1 MNKKLRKIINH
12 YGIKKQ
18 LKYFQS
24 EIFELNEAII
34 QYEERKRNPI
44 DILLNTLEPIMASLN
59 NRKAVSSTDAI
70 KEEIADVMVMLKQMQ
85 LYYNISDADVR
96 EVMNAKISR
105 QLERI
110 NEEVTKN
117 DKWCNQKR
125 KEITR
130 TIKDN

>member
-44 DILLNTLEPIMASLN
+44 DIILNTLEPIMASLN

-70 KEEIADVMVMLKQMQ
+70 KEEIVDVMVMLKQIQ
-85 LYYNISDADVR
+85 LYYNISYADVR

-125 KEITR
+125 KKITR

>member
-44 DILLNTLEPIMASLN
+44 DIILNTLEPIMASLN

-70 KEEIADVMVMLKQMQ
+70 KEEIVDVMVMLKQMQ
-85 LYYNISDADVR
+85 LYYNISYADVR

-125 KEITR
+125 KKITR

>member
-44 DILLNTLEPIMASLN
+44 DIILNTLEPIMASLN

-70 KEEIADVMVMLKQMQ
+70 KEEIVDVMVMLKQMK
-85 LYYNISDADVR
+85 LYYNISYADVR

-125 KEITR
+125 KKITR

>member
-44 DILLNTLEPIMASLN
+44 DIILNSLEPIFASLN
-59 NRKAVSSTDAI
+59 NRKAVSSTNAI

-85 LYYNISDADVR
+85 LYYNISDADVK
-96 EVMNAKISR
+96 EVMKFKVDR
-105 QLERI
+105 QIERI
-110 NEEVTKN
+110 NEEVIKN
-117 DKWCNQKR
+117 DK
-125 KEITR
+125 
-130 TIKDN
+130 

>member
-1 MNKKLRKIINH
+1 MNEKLRRIINH
-12 YGIKKQ
+12 YGVKKQ

-44 DILLNTLEPIMASLN
+44 DIVCNALEPIMASLN

-70 KEEIADVMVMLKQMQ
+70 KEEIADVLNMVEQFI
-85 LYYNISDADVR
+85 YYYDIDVQDVI
-96 EVMNAKISR
+96 EIKHQKIHR

-110 NEEVTKN
+110 NNE
-117 DKWCNQKR
+117 
-125 KEITR
+125 
-130 TIKDN
+130 KDNNN

>member
-44 DILLNTLEPIMASLN
+44 DIILNTLEPIMASLN

-70 KEEIADVMVMLKQMQ
+70 KEEIVDVMVMLKQIQ
-85 LYYNISDADVR
+85 LYYNISYADVR

-117 DKWCNQKR
+117 DK
-125 KEITR
+125 
-130 TIKDN
+130 